1 MRYQSICFTAPEQA
15 ELIESEIETP
25 LNPDEVAGSTL
36 YTLISPGTELA
47 GIYGGSHFPAQ
58 PGYAAVFRVESVGQ
72 AVGDIREGE
81 LRFCMGKHQS
91 YQRVRAADTI
101 PVPDGLAPQLVP
113 FCRLMGVTMT
123 TLQTTLA
130 RPPAQVLVT
139 GLGPVGHLCAQVFA
153 AYGYDVLAVDP
164 VSARRQWAI
173 QAGLPRVLEGV
184 PHDDPSIARR
194 IDLHIECSGHEG
206 AALDGC
212 KVVKK
217 KGEIALVG
225 APWTQKA
232 DIQAH
237 EFLREI
243 FFNYVILRSGW
254 EWELPHHPL
263 DFRQGSIFTNFSEA
277 LRLLLAG
284 KVVVEG
290 LYQECDPSS
299 CQSVYQD
306 LLHRRANSL
315 FQIFSWQSS

>member
-1 MRYQSICFTAPEQA
+1 
-15 ELIESEIETP
+15 
-25 LNPDEVAGSTL
+25 
-36 YTLISPGTELA
+36 
-47 GIYGGSHFPAQ
+47 
-58 PGYAAVFRVESVGQ
+58 
-72 AVGDIREGE
+72 
-81 LRFCMGKHQS
+81 
-91 YQRVRAADTI
+91 
-101 PVPDGLAPQLVP
+101 
-113 FCRLMGVTMT
+113 MGVTMT

-254 EWELPHHPL
+254 EWELPHHP
-263 DFRQGSIFTNFSEA
+263 
-277 LRLLLAG
+277 
-284 KVVVEG
+284 
-290 LYQECDPSS
+290 
-299 CQSVYQD
+299 
-306 LLHRRANSL
+306 
-315 FQIFSWQSS
+315 

>member
-1 MRYQSICFTAPEQA
+1 M
-15 ELIESEIETP
+15 
-25 LNPDEVAGSTL
+25 
-36 YTLISPGTELA
+36 
-47 GIYGGSHFPAQ
+47 
-58 PGYAAVFRVESVGQ
+58 
-72 AVGDIREGE
+72 
-81 LRFCMGKHQS
+81 
-91 YQRVRAADTI
+91 
-101 PVPDGLAPQLVP
+101 
-113 FCRLMGVTMT
+113 
-123 TLQTTLA
+123 
-130 RPPAQVLVT
+130 
-139 GLGPVGHLCAQVFA
+139 
-153 AYGYDVLAVDP
+153 
-164 VSARRQWAI
+164 
-173 QAGLPRVLEGV
+173 
-184 PHDDPSIARR
+184 
-194 IDLHIECSGHEG
+194 
-206 AALDGC
+206 
-212 KVVKK
+212 VKK

-277 LRLLLAG
+277 LRLLLVG

-290 LYQECDPSS
+290 LYQQFDPSS